1 MFTLNAGFQKLW
13 QKIKISGFIL
23 AEFREVLPSNRGRE
37 DRMRPNCS
45 RRVLKDLMG
54 NIKQHPRRIN
64 SLLQYVLG
72 RFVSIEWHQSVW
84 TSLRFESFSRATEPL
99 KKNLA
104 LLFTE
109 KCLLPHLEYKSQDS
123 YLRIIEIFLFQ
134 PGLYSNFY
142 SKSE

>member
-45 RRVLKDLMG
+45 QRVLKDLMG

-64 SLLQYVLG
+64 SRLQCSRTFCLNRVTPR
-72 RFVSIEWHQSVW
+72 RFNYY
-84 TSLRFESFSRATEPL
+84 RFESFSRATEPL
-99 KKNLA
+99 KAFGIAFEWKVFTTSSWIQVA
-104 LLFTE
+104 GLLF
-109 KCLLPHLEYKSQDS
+109 KNHWN
-123 YLRIIEIFLFQ
+123 LFIQ
-134 PGLYSNFY
+134 PGLWLKLLLKVF
-142 SKSE
+142 E

>member
-64 SLLQYVLG
+64 SRLQYVLG
-72 RFVSIEWHQSVW
+72 RFVSIE
-84 TSLRFESFSRATEPL
+84 
-99 KKNLA
+99 
-104 LLFTE
+104 
-109 KCLLPHLEYKSQDS
+109 
-123 YLRIIEIFLFQ
+123 
-134 PGLYSNFY
+134 
-142 SKSE
+142 